1 MPKCN
6 FPKLKGS
13 MWNVPID
20 TVDISNVL
28 PPGADSNG
36 LVVIKLKRKLTYRG
50 HVYFEA
56 VRPELLNQA
65 LMYLKENNPLYSD
78 VSVDIGNIPDN
89 LLSFAND
96 DIPGLI
102 RTVEDSEEIENPLD
116 VHRFNSQETLLVP
129 SLLTREEISIAPGDR
144 KQLTSILSATFCEQ
158 RAFSCLFPQGKFGYD
173 IERDVKLSPIKY
185 SNQRLLNY
193 T

>member
-1 MPKCN
+1 MC
-6 FPKLKGS
+6 S
-13 MWNVPID
+13 
-20 TVDISNVL
+20 
-28 PPGADSNG
+28 DSNG
-36 LVVIKLKRKLTYRG
+36 LVVIKLKRKLTYRSY
-50 HVYFEA
+50 VYFEA

-116 VHRFNSQETLLVP
+116 VHRFNSQETFFV
-129 SLLTREEISIAPGDR
+129 SILLTWEEISIAPGDG
-144 KQLTSILSATFCEQ
+144 KQPTSILSDTFCEQ
-158 RAFSCLFPQGKFGYD
+158 LAFMCLFPQGKFGNN
-173 IERDVKLSPIKY
+173 IERDVKLSQIKY
-185 SNQRLLNY
+185 FNQRLLNC
-193 T
+193 TQMFASDPD